1 MRVHAGVGIRAS
13 PVAACILRIGCV
25 LRTVLL
31 LALALALVVAAES
44 SQVVSEPVA
53 CRRMFNAIVNIAFTV
68 PSSRINR
75 KSMATAGPGSGPV
88 YPSEVP
94 VGVQRPENEAEIVR
108 EAPAEDRGHEA

>member
-31 LALALALVVAAES
+31 LALALALAAES

>member
-31 LALALALVVAAES
+31 LALALVVVAES